1 MTPPMTDAELLAYI
15 ERTPEL
21 AALFPDAARWLSP
34 HAAPYANVARAF
46 HAHEQRVREEERE
59 ACAKLIE
66 RRGELYVSKWMN
78 ADDMETQAKAYAW
91 EARQHAIAIRALNGS
106 TAPQLSTA
114 DQPACIDCAP
124 EFACWGG
131 RIACCKQP
139 VLNST
144 EQGEA
149 AEAVGLLQAVKKD
162 LEDRAEDGVVELS
175 SNVWQRLC
183 DFLAKQ
189 GGK

>member
-1 MTPPMTDAELLAYI
+1 MTPPLTDAELLAYI

-21 AALFPDAARWLSP
+21 KRLLNGLFPVGWCVRQE
-34 HAAPYANVARAF
+34 HAHLLHGPRDISIAF
-46 HAHEQRVREEERE
+46 HAREQRVREEAAVAVWIDAMDYCR
-59 ACAKLIE
+59 KIGISPSHK
-66 RRGELYVSKWMN
+66 GELFRACKV
-78 ADDMETQAKAYAW
+78 
-91 EARQHAIAIRALNGS
+91 IRALNKS

-114 DQPACIDCAP
+114 NVSTAP
-124 EFACWGG
+124 SPEGAG
-131 RIACCKQP
+131 
-139 VLNST
+139 
-144 EQGEA
+144 QGEA

-183 DFLAKQ
+183 DYLAKQ